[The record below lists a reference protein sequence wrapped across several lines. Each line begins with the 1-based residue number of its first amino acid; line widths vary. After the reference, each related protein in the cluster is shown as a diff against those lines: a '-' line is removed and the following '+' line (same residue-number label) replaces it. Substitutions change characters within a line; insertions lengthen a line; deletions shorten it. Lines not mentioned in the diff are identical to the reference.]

1 MSVMLAMDVTTTAD
15 DRGYLQWL
23 AQNWMVL
30 AVPIMVF
37 TSLLIAW
44 AARRIHAG
52 TAEPP
57 GSGDQLGTQ
66 LQSMEAAVEPNAP
79 PSGTSP
85 ESEIHWHF
93 GPQVNLVA

>member
-37 TSLLIAW
+37 ISLLIAW
-44 AARRIHAG
+44 AARKIQAG
-52 TAEPP
+52 TAATP
-57 GSGDQLGTQ
+57 GSGDQLDAQ
-66 LQSMEAAVEPNAP
+66 VQSMEGPAGPDTP
-79 PSGTSP
+79 PSGANP
-85 ESEIHWHF
+85 EVEIHWHL
-93 GPQVNLVA
+93 GPQVNLAA